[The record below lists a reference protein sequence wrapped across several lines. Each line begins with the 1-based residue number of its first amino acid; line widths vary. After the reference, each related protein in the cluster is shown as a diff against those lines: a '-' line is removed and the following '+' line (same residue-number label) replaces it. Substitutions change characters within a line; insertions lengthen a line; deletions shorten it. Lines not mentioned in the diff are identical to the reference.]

1 MKYKTEDEI
10 QQIQLHINNF
20 IAYNEYEITKKRTWL
35 PNNIL
40 YGDRNLG
47 GFNMIKLEHFFQAL
61 KTSWINRYINGLDDH
76 WADLIDMEL
85 NLTPNTRNRL
95 PHIGADHPKILKIIN
110 SKLQGIPQI
119 FKAYRNVN
127 LAFHRHKEVKDNRWT
142 HGPLFYNPSIT
153 REEGAKRTSR
163 KKTLHLNHTL
173 KPSDF
178 GLPESICSEVKVHS
192 LFHNNQII
200 TKENFEQKFN
210 CQINFLDYANLS
222 RALNKATQNNQE
234 KMNMNVEETPP
245 HFKFKFNELFQPGS
259 KGSQI
264 YRKILKKDKPEIPIY
279 NTEIWGKK
287 LKTN

>member
-1 MKYKTEDEI
+1 
-10 QQIQLHINNF
+10 
-20 IAYNEYEITKKRTWL
+20 
-35 PNNIL
+35 
-40 YGDRNLG
+40 
-47 GFNMIKLEHFFQAL
+47 MIKLDHFFQAL

-127 LAFHRHKEVKDNRWT
+127 LAFHKHKEVKDNRWT
-142 HGPLFYNPSIT
+142 HRPLFYNPSIT

-200 TKENFEQKFN
+200 TKEIFEQKFN

-234 KMNMNVEETPP
+234 KMNMNVEETLP

-264 YRKILKKDKPEIPIY
+264 YRKILKNYKPETPIY
-279 NTEIWGKK
+279 DTEIWGKK
-287 LKTN
+287 LKTNKICQGEIRNAYIGLQNKYLPRPLWTLKPD